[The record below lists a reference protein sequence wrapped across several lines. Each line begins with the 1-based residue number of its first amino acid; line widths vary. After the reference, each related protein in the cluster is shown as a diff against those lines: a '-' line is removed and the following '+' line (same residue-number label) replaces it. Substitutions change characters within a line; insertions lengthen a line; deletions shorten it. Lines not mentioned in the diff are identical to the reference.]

1 MVALFIPDRPRF
13 LTLLVLILLSFGLM
27 IADRRSDVLTP
38 WKNGVAAIT
47 LAIQQCGYAPLR
59 WLEDW
64 QSRRQNQAELLAR
77 LAELEQ
83 ENFLLR
89 GQMQRHFSLIDEN
102 RRLNRLLHATSQLE
116 QDYLLARL
124 SARSAD
130 PSKPLFVID
139 RGIRD
144 GVLPGYPV
152 IDAHG
157 LVGQVFRST
166 ASGAEVLMLYASEH
180 AVSVVIGETGYVAI
194 LTGTGDPD
202 RLIISDIPDQVRVQI
217 GDLLVSSGMDGAFPT
232 GYPVARVKAIRN
244 EDGRAFFSIEA
255 TPVARLDTLREVLV
269 LIPTRN
275 LRAPEKLEESLSL
288 PPLTP
293 AEETGS
299 ETGESDAP

>member
-1 MVALFIPDRPRF
+1 VALFIPDRPRF

-27 IADRRSDVLTP
+27 IVDRRSDVLTP

-64 QSRRQNQAELLAR
+64 QSRRQNQAELLVR

-89 GQMQRHFSLIDEN
+89 GQMQRYLSLIDEN

-116 QDYLLARL
+116 QDYLLAKL

-144 GVLPGYPV
+144 GVLPGHPV

-166 ASGAEVLMLYASEH
+166 ASGAEVLMLHASEH
-180 AVSVVIGETGYVAI
+180 AVSVVSRRNR
-194 LTGTGDPD
+194 P
-202 RLIISDIPDQVRVQI
+202 RSDNNRHRRPRTV
-217 GDLLVSSGMDGAFPT
+217 
-232 GYPVARVKAIRN
+232 
-244 EDGRAFFSIEA
+244 
-255 TPVARLDTLREVLV
+255 
-269 LIPTRN
+269 
-275 LRAPEKLEESLSL
+275 
-288 PPLTP
+288 
-293 AEETGS
+293 
-299 ETGESDAP
+299 